1 MAGIKLTMS
10 VDKENVSFQEEVVD
24 GGLASHVLVSK
35 KQYRIYEPCK

>member
-24 GGLASHVLVSK
+24 VDWHHMF
-35 KQYRIYEPCK
+35 

>member
-35 KQYRIYEPCK
+35 NRKKTVGFI